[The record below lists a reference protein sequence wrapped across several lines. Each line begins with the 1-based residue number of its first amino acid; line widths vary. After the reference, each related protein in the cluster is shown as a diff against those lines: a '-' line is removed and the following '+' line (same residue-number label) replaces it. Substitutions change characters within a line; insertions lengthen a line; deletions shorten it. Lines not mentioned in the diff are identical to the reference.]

1 MRQHKRT
8 VSEGKN
14 KQHFKYD
21 KDGRYEIII
30 EERKKSNKKRYERKI
45 TSTLCYTNSTVY

>member
-8 VSEGKN
+8 VGEGKNCRN

-45 TSTLCYTNSTVY
+45 TSTLC